1 MLVSVTEL
9 PSALLP
15 AIEPCFAISSFQKNG
30 ISFSRR
36 SSGVAPLKRLNAGLS
51 SSCASLASVERRIS
65 ASRPPNISAA
75 RTPSSVMRI
84 SVVPGGGGL
93 PAGGKGRQPEQQRN
107 DNDEGTRATIHTS
120 QRSLLQCLPAMSAAA
135 SVQ

>member
-1 MLVSVTEL
+1 MLVTVTEL

-36 SSGVAPLKRLNAGLS
+36 SSGVAALKRLNAGLS
-51 SSCASLASVERRIS
+51 SSRASLASVERRIPV
-65 ASRPPNISAA
+65 SRPPNISAA

-84 SVVPGGGGL
+84 SVS
-93 PAGGKGRQPEQQRN
+93 R
-107 DNDEGTRATIHTS
+107 
-120 QRSLLQCLPAMSAAA
+120 AAA
-135 SVQ
+135 G